1 MAAMYGGGS
10 GKVARIEK
18 KADKAMDKAVKASK
32 NMVGS
37 KDRAKADKAA
47 SRVGVLKDK
56 LSTVKGKIVEKVEK
70 KYDKNLD
77 KARAR
82 IASGKSSIIE
92 KDRLNK
98 MSGSFTQ
105 ASKKK

>member
-32 NMVGS
+32 NMAGP

-47 SRVGVLKDK
+47 SKVAVVKDK
-56 LSTVKGKIVEKVEK
+56 LSTLKEKATAKSTVKSGKAV
-70 KYDKNLD
+70 D
-77 KARAR
+77 KAIKQATKR
-82 IASGKSSIIE
+82 IISGKASSLE
-92 KDRLNK
+92 TAGYLKSK
-98 MSGSFTQ
+98 M
-105 ASKKK
+105 K